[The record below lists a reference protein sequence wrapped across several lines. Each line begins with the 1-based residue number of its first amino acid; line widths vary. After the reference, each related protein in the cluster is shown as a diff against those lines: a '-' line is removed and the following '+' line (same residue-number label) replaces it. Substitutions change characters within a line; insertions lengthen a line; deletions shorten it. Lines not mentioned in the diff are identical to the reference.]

1 MTKAVAPGEA
11 VITAWAR
18 LVRVPQAVLAAVE
31 ADLKAAGLPPLS
43 WYDALLELA
52 RTRTGLRHFE
62 LERHMLLAQYNLS
75 RLVERLEKAGY
86 IERQPCPEDGRG
98 QVLRITPSGRA
109 LLKRMWP
116 VYGAAIARHVGSRLT
131 QAEAR
136 QLAELLGRLQGP
148 EQTTRT

>member
-1 MTKAVAPGEA
+1 MTERAEPTDA

-52 RTRTGLRHFE
+52 RSRGGLRHFE
-62 LERHMLLAQYNLS
+62 LEQRMLLAQYNLS
-75 RLVERLEKAGY
+75 RLVDRLEAAGY
-86 IERQPCPEDGRG
+86 LERRPCPEDGRG
-98 QVLRITPSGRA
+98 QVLRINRSGRA

-116 VYGAAIARHVGSRLT
+116 VYGAAIARHVGARLT
-131 QAEAR
+131 KAEAT
-136 QLAELLGRLQGP
+136 QLAELLGRLQGAGKITP
-148 EQTTRT
+148 T